1 MSQSKAR
8 PQPDWN
14 AAEAIV
20 KSLLLKVA
28 PQVTDSWGELGFSSN
43 HKESC
48 KTRGFYLVKGS
59 KHIIMLSHEMENK
72 LLFNIFLLCLW
83 FVFND
88 CQKVQHY
95 GL

>member
-1 MSQSKAR
+1 MAQSKPR

-20 KSLLLKVA
+20 KLLLLKV

-48 KTRGFYLVKGS
+48 KNRGFYLVKGS
-59 KHIIMLSHEMENK
+59 KHIITLSHETENK

-88 CQKVQHY
+88 CQMVQHY